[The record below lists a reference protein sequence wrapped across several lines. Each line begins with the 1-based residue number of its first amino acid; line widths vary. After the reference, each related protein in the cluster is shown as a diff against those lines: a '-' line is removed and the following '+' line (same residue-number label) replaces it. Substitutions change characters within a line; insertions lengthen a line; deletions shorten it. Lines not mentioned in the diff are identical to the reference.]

1 MKFENSAHRAVRS
14 RQRSVPR
21 SFGDG
26 KGRMTDQEWRE
37 AWERE
42 IGPYVMPCAVAF
54 LLGGF
59 VMAALLSA

>member
-1 MKFENSAHRAVRS
+1 MKFDNSAHRAVRS
-14 RQRSVPR
+14 RQTGIER

-26 KGRMTDQEWRE
+26 RGRMTDREWRE
-37 AWERE
+37 AWQRE
-42 IGPYVMPCAVAF
+42 IGPFVVPCAIAF